1 MRAETFADRNFRDFR
16 DFGPISRKLLPG
28 KKINE
33 KFAKVIFAK
42 KNFSKIAKVFS
53 KFEKPKIRRE
63 HKEKCR
69 NSLVLMYAFITD
81 NETNFSKMLR

>member
-1 MRAETFADRNFRDFR
+1 M
-16 DFGPISRKLLPG
+16 PG
-28 KKINE
+28 KKLNE

-42 KNFSKIAKVFS
+42 NKLFQKIVKVIF
-53 KFEKPKIRRE
+53 KLGTPKVRRE